1 MKKIK
6 KILIWLVSII
16 LVILIA
22 GAAYL
27 HFSAY
32 QPSSSANQAVH
43 IAKQDNKETFF
54 KAKHSKLTV
63 VFYPGALVAPNSYSI
78 WAKKVAQAGYT
89 VKIAHFPLNMALF
102 KIKAADQLIGSNEKY
117 VVGGHSLGGA
127 MAARYANQ
135 TKKKNMQGIFFLA
148 AYPDEKGRLD
158 HKDLAA
164 LSITATCDGV
174 LNWKKYREG
183 KKYLPANT
191 TYDSIAG
198 GNHGGFGSYGQQK
211 GDKKA
216 TISNAKQQEIIADD
230 LIKWL
235 KKIE

>member
-1 MKKIK
+1 MKKLK
-6 KILIWLVSII
+6 RILIWLVSII
-16 LVILIA
+16 LVIVVA
-22 GAAYL
+22 GAAYF

-32 QPSSSANQAVH
+32 QPSSSANQAVQ
-43 IAKQDNKETFF
+43 IAKQDNKETVF
-54 KAKHSKLTV
+54 KAKHNKLTI
-63 VFYPGALVAPNSYSI
+63 VFYPGALVSPNSYSV
-78 WAKKVAQAGYT
+78 WAKMVAQAGYT

-102 KIKAADQLIGSNEKY
+102 KTKAADQLIESNEKY
-117 VVGGHSLGGA
+117 VIGGHSLGGA

-135 TKKKNMQGIFFLA
+135 NKSKNLQGIFFLA

-158 HKDLAA
+158 HKDLAT
-164 LSITATCDGV
+164 LSITATRDGV
-174 LNWKKYREG
+174 LNWKKYHAG
-183 KKYLPANT
+183 QKYLPADT
-191 TYDSIAG
+191 TYESIAG

-235 KKIE
+235 KKIK